1 MSATTMAPGG
11 PGVCLLVLAVAL
23 TQGPL
28 TKGALARGALAVPG
42 DLPPEAVPV
51 IHLNHGK
58 ASVDEYLRMI
68 PDTLLGQ

>member
-11 PGVCLLVLAVAL
+11 PGLSLLVVAVAL
-23 TQGPL
+23 TQGSF
-28 TKGALARGALAVPG
+28 TKGALARGALVPG
-42 DLPPEAVPV
+42 DQPPEAVPV
-51 IHLNHGK
+51 IHLHHGK

>member
-11 PGVCLLVLAVAL
+11 PGLSLLVVVVAL
-23 TQGPL
+23 TQGSF
-28 TKGALARGALAVPG
+28 TKGALARGALVPG
-42 DLPPEAVPV
+42 DQPPEAVPV
-51 IHLNHGK
+51 IHLHHGK